1 MGTASEWTCG
11 FRQKKRLA
19 LLESQQKATCV
30 LVPGLSEVFHEDHE
44 DTAELEYCKTDDQAA
59 DIITKALEVGSCL
72 GPIFQ
77 VS

>member
-1 MGTASEWTCG
+1 MDSWIPT
-11 FRQKKRLA
+11 KKRLA
-19 LLESQQKATCV
+19 LLESQDAQKATCV
-30 LVPGLSEVFHEDHE
+30 LVPCLSEVFHEDHE